1 VNAATPF
8 GLLPLRG
15 AEQLAAANAMDRK
28 LLDSLISA
36 GFELSQGPNGQGVLG
51 LIYGQNATG
60 YYFNAGA
67 SELIVDGTIKLR
79 RGNVTGFTST
89 GVALADGST
98 IDADLVIFA
107 TGYRG
112 PTSAIRE
119 VLGDDAA
126 DHLGE
131 FAKVGEDHEFGRLWR
146 RSGLDRLW
154 FMIPRARRWPVL
166 LQAAR
171 APDRR
176 CRSRFDQRR
185 PAEYLT
191 DVTQPEARIRGVR
204 QVIVGAQLPQPARA
218 RARID
223 KDGQRRS

>member
-1 VNAATPF
+1 MNAATPF

-15 AEQLAAANAMDRK
+15 AEQLAAANAVDRK
-28 LLDSLISA
+28 LLDSVISA

-98 IDADLVIFA
+98 IDADLMIFA

-154 FMIPRARRWPVL
+154 FMIFLGLAGGRFYSKL
-166 LQAAR
+166 LALQIAGVEAGSTS
-171 APDRR
+171 AG
-176 CRSRFDQRR
+176 
-185 PAEYLT
+185 
-191 DVTQPEARIRGVR
+191 QP
-204 QVIVGAQLPQPARA
+204 
-218 RARID
+218 
-223 KDGQRRS
+223 ST

>member
-51 LIYGQNATG
+51 LIYGHNATG

-107 TGYRG
+107 TG
-112 PTSAIRE
+112 
-119 VLGDDAA
+119 DDAA

-146 RSGLDRLW
+146 RSGLDRQLHQPVATGQRW
-154 FMIPRARRWPVL
+154 RSLTPTRTISASRRTRRYPQVGFSVARRTARARRPAGVEG
-166 LQAAR
+166 R
-171 APDRR
+171 PDRASWVVQWR
-176 CRSRFDQRR
+176 ETSRWCQRR
-185 PAEYLT
+185 IVAG
-191 DVTQPEARIRGVR
+191 VTSNP
-204 QVIVGAQLPQPARA
+204 VG
-218 RARID
+218 
-223 KDGQRRS
+223 GG